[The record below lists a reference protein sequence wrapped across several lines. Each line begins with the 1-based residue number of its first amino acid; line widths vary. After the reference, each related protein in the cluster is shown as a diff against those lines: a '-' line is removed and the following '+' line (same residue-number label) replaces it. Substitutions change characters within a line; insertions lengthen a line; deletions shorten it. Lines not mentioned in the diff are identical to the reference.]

1 MPDDVL
7 LGKAEDGS
15 VKERYMQHAVKD
27 RATEVAIYGMDLRQV
42 PLKDIHDFTFG
53 LAKYNFGPRS

>member
-1 MPDDVL
+1 M
-7 LGKAEDGS
+7 
-15 VKERYMQHAVKD
+15 RHAGKD